1 MVKRILNNA
10 GFVEGET
17 YRECRFVSPP
27 KTTYAVFFD
36 SFSRRGADGLN
47 LIKAHSYTIEL
58 YADSPDP
65 SAEARIEN
73 VFDLFGI
80 EYEKLDRTYI
90 ASEHLYQTIYNFD
103 HIEK

>member
-1 MVKRILNNA
+1 MVKQILNKA
-10 GFVEGET
+10 GFVENET

-27 KTTYAVFFD
+27 KTTYAVYFD

-65 SAEARIEN
+65 ETEARVEG
-73 VFDLFGI
+73 VFDEFGI
-80 EYEKLDRTYI
+80 EYEKLDRVYI
-90 ASEHLYQTIYNFD
+90 VSEHLYETIYNFD
-103 HIEK
+103 YIEK